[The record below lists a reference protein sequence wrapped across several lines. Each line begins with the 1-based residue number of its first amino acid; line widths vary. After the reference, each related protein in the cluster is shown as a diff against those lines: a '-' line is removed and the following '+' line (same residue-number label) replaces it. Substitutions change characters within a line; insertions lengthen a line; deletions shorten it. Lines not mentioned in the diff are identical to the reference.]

1 MQRTHVCTSRE
12 QLYSITGLNH
22 SIIVL
27 AVASYIYTPSGVES
41 TSEAS
46 IRSAELCAAREKKK
60 ELYGTQNTQ
69 SCCPPKAYYRI
80 IA

>member
-12 QLYSITGLNH
+12 QLHSITGLNH

-46 IRSAELCAAREKKK
+46 IRSAELCAAREKKNCMVHK
-60 ELYGTQNTQ
+60 THSHAAL
-69 SCCPPKAYYRI
+69 PRHI
-80 IA
+80 IALLHN